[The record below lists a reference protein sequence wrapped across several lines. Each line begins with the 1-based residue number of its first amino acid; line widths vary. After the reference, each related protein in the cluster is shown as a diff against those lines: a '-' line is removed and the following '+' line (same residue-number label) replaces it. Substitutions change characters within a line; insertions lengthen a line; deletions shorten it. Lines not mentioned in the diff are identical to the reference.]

1 MKPTKRN
8 ITITNSTVNFYEKD
22 IVAEAKDEL
31 LRRLFYS
38 RNKDT
43 LGGYSNWINRLDH
56 YYRGEYEE
64 MIENISSFKGAGGV
78 TRKTCLRLISTIINA
93 KEEN

>member
-1 MKPTKRN
+1 MKPTEKN

-22 IVAEAKDEL
+22 VVAEVKDEL

-43 LGGYSNWINRLDH
+43 MGGYDNWINLLDH
-56 YYRGEYEE
+56 YYRGEFEE
-64 MIENISSFKGAGGV
+64 MIENIKSFKGAGGA
-78 TRKTCLRLISTIINA
+78 TRKICLRLINVIINT
-93 KEEN
+93 KEED

>member
-38 RNKDT
+38 RTKIPWAVIAI
-43 LGGYSNWINRLDH
+43 G
-56 YYRGEYEE
+56 
-64 MIENISSFKGAGGV
+64 
-78 TRKTCLRLISTIINA
+78 
-93 KEEN
+93 